1 MRHFLLIAGLMLIGQ
16 LAVTGQDFNLSGT
29 VVDERGEEII
39 GAGVLLEEL
48 GLGTSTD
55 LNGKFKLFAPK
66 RNYTLI
72 VQYLGYKEYRN
83 TIYLNRHI
91 DLTVRMESTFT
102 QLQEVV
108 KTARA
113 EDYRIKSIPGVERL
127 TIKDVEDVPL
137 LMGELDIVN
146 SILLLPGVSNAGE
159 GSTGFNVRG
168 GKVDQNLIT
177 LDGSEVFNSSHLLG
191 FFSIFNS
198 DVIKDFTLYK
208 GHMPA
213 TFGGRLSSVLD
224 VNTREGSYEQM
235 EGSVT
240 VGPVTSKLSF
250 ETPIIQNKLSVLAA
264 ARFAYPNWVIG
275 QMKDYDVKRSK
286 AVFDDQNLILGY
298 RINDRNKVNLSF
310 YRSFDRFRFS
320 DDFEFNWGHV
330 MGSLTMQNVI
340 SDVFLH
346 ELKINHVDYHN
357 RQYDVAED
365 YEIQNGIASTSLK
378 DNFLYEGFTNH
389 QINMGLEIKDY
400 HQKPEERLAGGR
412 SGVVP
417 AHVEKDRGVLGSIY
431 VDDEWAL
438 GKLTLSGGLRY
449 NYYVMLA
456 RNEFLLYELGQPKSL
471 TNIVD
476 TAHVSAGDVNYANLE
491 PRVGL
496 NFLMTPNISLKASYN
511 RVYQYLHLISNT
523 TSATPIDLW
532 QVSTFHIEP
541 QQSSNYSLGM
551 SFTNDR
557 RRWQN
562 SVDVFYRDISN
573 IYDYRDF
580 ADLLLNNHLETELLQ
595 GQGRSYGL
603 EFLFEKQKGK
613 WTGWLAYTLSKSENL
628 VNGPSETERIND
640 GKWYPSNY
648 DQRHN
653 LSVVAKRDL
662 GGDKAFFS
670 VNMVYNSGRPF
681 TGVESSYYFN
691 NAVVPLYS
699 SRNKYRIPDYVRF
712 DVGLG
717 FNSVFKKWEDQLNFS
732 VYNLFGRANAYSIYY
747 RKPTSTAIIPFSY
760 KLTVLGQ
767 AFPSITYTVSFK

>member
-1 MRHFLLIAGLMLIGQ
+1 MRCLFILLGALI
-16 LAVTGQDFNLSGT
+16 LALSPAFSQDFNVSGK
-29 VVDERGEEII
+29 VVDEKGEEII
-39 GAGVLLEEL
+39 GAGVLLEEI

-55 LNGKFKLFAPK
+55 LNGRFRLFAPK

-83 TIYLNRHI
+83 TIYLNR
-91 DLTVRMESTFT
+91 DLNLNVRLESTYT
-102 QLQEVV
+102 QLDEVV

-113 EDYRIKSIPGVERL
+113 EDYRIQSIPGVERL

-168 GKVDQNLIT
+168 GKVDQNLIS

-198 DVIKDFTLYK
+198 DVVKDFTLYK

-213 TFGGRLSSVLD
+213 SYGGRLSSVLE
-224 VNTREGSYEQM
+224 VNTREGDYEQM
-235 EGSVT
+235 GGSVT
-240 VGPVTSKLSF
+240 VGPITSKASF
-250 ETPIIQNKLSVLAA
+250 EAPIIQGKLSVLAA

-275 QMKDYDVKRSK
+275 KMKDYDVKRSK
-286 AVFDDQNLILGY
+286 AVFDDQNLVLGY
-298 RINDRNKVNLSF
+298 RINDRNKVVLSM

-320 DDFEFNWGHV
+320 DDFEFEWGHM
-330 MGSLTMQNVI
+330 MGSLSFQNVL
-340 SDVFLH
+340 SEALLH
-346 ELKINHVDYHN
+346 ELTISHVDYQN
-357 RQYDVAED
+357 RQYDIAED
-365 YEIQNGIASTSLK
+365 YEIRNGITYTSLR
-378 DNFLYEGFTNH
+378 DNFYYNGFANH
-389 QINMGLEIKDY
+389 QIDVGLEIKDY
-400 HQKPEERLAGGR
+400 NQKPEKLNAGPR
-412 SGVVP
+412 SGRLGE
-417 AHVEKDRGVLGSIY
+417 HVEKDRGVLASVY
-431 VDDEWAL
+431 LDDEWKV
-438 GKLTLSGGLRY
+438 GRLTVSGGLRY
-449 NYYVMLA
+449 NYYAMLEQ
-456 RNEFLLYELGQPKSL
+456 NEFLLYERGQQVTL

-476 TAHVSAGDVNYANLE
+476 TAQVTAGDVNYSNLE
-491 PRVGL
+491 PRLGL
-496 NFLMTPNISLKASYN
+496 NWLLTDNISLKASYN
-511 RVYQYLHLISNT
+511 RVFQYLHLISNT

-541 QQSSNYSLGM
+541 QESTNYSFGV
-551 SFTNDR
+551 SFANDR

-562 SVDVFYRDISN
+562 SVDVFYRDLSN

-595 GQGRSYGL
+595 GRGRTYGL
-603 EFLFEKQKGK
+603 ELLFEKQKGK

-628 VNGPSETERIND
+628 VNGEFEEEKINE
-640 GKWYPSNY
+640 GEWYPSNY

-653 LSVVAKRDL
+653 LSLVAKRDM

-670 VNMVYNSGRPF
+670 FNLAYNSGRPF

-699 SRNKYRIPDYVRF
+699 TRNKYRIPDYLRF
-712 DVGLG
+712 DIGLG

-747 RKPTSTAIIPFSY
+747 RKPSNVAIIPFSY

-767 AFPSITYTVSFK
+767 AFPSITYTINFK